1 MRVSGDS
8 VLLRQAISNLLRNSA
23 EAARN
28 GARVKVAVSG
38 SLREDKLQVSLA
50 DNGRGIAREDLS
62 RIFIPFFTTKNIGT
76 YLALPLVHRFITE
89 HGGYISGFSDPNGT
103 VLAPSLPPAT
113 T

>member
-1 MRVSGDS
+1 MRVSGDL

-50 DNGRGIAREDLS
+50 DNGRGIAGEDLS
-62 RIFIPFFTTKNIGT
+62 RIFIPFFTTKNTGT
-76 YLALPLVHRFITE
+76 GLGLALVHPIITKHGDPL
-89 HGGYISGFSDPNGT
+89 
-103 VLAPSLPPAT
+103 PASTYPT
-113 T
+113 TTPF